1 MIHSWIIWMY
11 NFFLNRVISL
21 IYRAVNKSCV
31 LRNIF
36 FLLVLI
42 SSFQKTEAQVLIDS
56 IYKKDFKVFIHDIVM
71 EGNKKTKEQI
81 IFRQLTFKKGDSIS
95 FSQLQSVLNES
106 KQYII
111 NTGLFYNVT
120 LNIRNWEGSNMD
132 ILISLEERLYTYPIP
147 TVDIFDRN
155 FNAWYVEHNH
165 DGKRL
170 QYGIRFLQMNM
181 RGRNESLRIN
191 AMFGFAQK
199 FELSYT
205 VPYIN
210 QKQKVG
216 LQFKSSYTRSK
227 FAAIETNDNHEQY
240 YFAPDNFVRRTFL
253 TQFDFTLKPGY
264 QDKHIFSAGFLHS
277 EIDDTITHQNPD
289 FYLNGKVLQEYFAI
303 GYTFIHDRRDIVG
316 FPLHGSYFDIGV
328 AAFGILPS
336 DNTHLYSL
344 QINHAKYFEV
354 GKNLYFAI
362 RNKLKFSSPVKQ
374 PYYTQKG
381 FGYKLDYVSG
391 YEYYV
396 VDGQSFWL
404 GKLVSRYR
412 ILKFNLPNN
421 FQNNVV
427 KASKFPFNVFLVGQL
442 DAGYVKD
449 DYYFKGNPLSNSL
462 LVGGGP
468 GIDVV
473 MFYDVAFQ
481 LQYSFNLRGENG
493 LFLHFSSFF

>member
-1 MIHSWIIWMY
+1 MPLKG
-11 NFFLNRVISL
+11 FVR
-21 IYRAVNKSCV
+21 
-31 LRNIF
+31 IF
-36 FLLVLI
+36 FLLFLFI
-42 SSFQKTEAQVLIDS
+42 SSSQKSKAQELIDS
-56 IYKKDFKVFIHDIVM
+56 TYAKDFIVFIHDIVI
-71 EGNKKTKEQI
+71 EGNNKTKEQI
-81 IFRQLTFKKGDSIS
+81 IFRQLTFKKGDSIP
-95 FSQLQSVLNES
+95 FYNLQTVLNES
-106 KQYII
+106 RQYVI
-111 NTGLFYNVT
+111 NTGLFYSVA
-120 LNIRNWEGSNMD
+120 LNIRNWEGGNMD
-132 ILISLEERLYTYPIP
+132 IFISLEERLYTYPIP
-147 TVDIFDRN
+147 TIDIFDRN
-155 FNAWYVEHNH
+155 FNTWYVEHKH
-165 DGKRL
+165 DEKRL
-170 QYGIRFLQMNM
+170 QYGIRFLQLNM

-191 AMFGFAQK
+191 TLFGFSQK
-199 FELSYT
+199 FEVSYT
-205 VPYIN
+205 IPYIN

-216 LQFKSSYTRSK
+216 LQFKSSYNRSK
-227 FAAIETNDNHEQY
+227 FATYKTLDNHEQF
-240 YFAPDNFVRRTFL
+240 YFASDDFVQRVFL
-253 TQFDFTLKPGY
+253 TQLDLTVKPGY
-264 QDKHIFSAGFLHS
+264 EDKHIFSIGFLHS
-277 EIDDTITHQNPD
+277 EVADTIAQLNPN
-289 FYLNGKVLQEYFAI
+289 FYLDGKVLQEYFAL
-303 GYTFIHDRRDIVG
+303 GYTFIHDRRDIIG

-328 AAFGILPS
+328 SSFGILPT

-344 QINHAKYFEV
+344 QINHAKYFQS

-427 KASKFPFNVFLVGQL
+427 KASKFPFNIFLIGQL

-449 DYYFKGNPLSNSL
+449 DYFFNENSLNNSL
-462 LVGGGP
+462 LIGGGP

-473 MFYDVAFQ
+473 MFYDVDFQ